1 MHTTCS
7 VEGFNGRRA
16 SGRGFHALAAPPPWL
31 DTRPFLSTRLAPHC
45 RGEKHQDARPSSTL
59 SPLLPLPLHP
69 DSRAHATVTVA
80 AIAARAR
87 ARGGYA
93 ASVHHC
99 LSCAPLR
106 VRAPPGEPPRTFP
119 GQDRRRGTAGRG
131 GSAADRRRPWPR
143 LLRAVQARLGAP
155 VGARG
160 PPGAARAPSPPSTA
174 PPPVGRPVFALPRSA
189 DGGRRRRPDPPPHDS
204 LI

>member
-31 DTRPFLSTRLAPHC
+31 DTRPFLSTCLAPHC

-80 AIAARAR
+80 AIATRAR

-106 VRAPPGEPPRTFP
+106 VRAPPGEPLRTFP
-119 GQDRRRGTAGRG
+119 GQDRRRGHGRP
-131 GSAADRRRPWPR
+131 RWLCCRP
-143 LLRAVQARLGAP
+143 QAP
-155 VGARG
+155 V
-160 PPGAARAPSPPSTA
+160 A
-174 PPPVGRPVFALPRSA
+174 PPPPSRSSKTGCTGGCVWAPWCRTGTLTAVDRPTAGWPAGVRPPAL
-189 DGGRRRRPDPPPHDS
+189 GRRR
-204 LI
+204 